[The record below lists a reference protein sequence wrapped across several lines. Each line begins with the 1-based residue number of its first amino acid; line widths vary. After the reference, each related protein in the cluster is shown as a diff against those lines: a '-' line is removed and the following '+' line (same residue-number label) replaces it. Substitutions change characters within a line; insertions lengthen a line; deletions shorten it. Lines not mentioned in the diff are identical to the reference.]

1 MKKLIF
7 FLSLVF
13 LLSCEKDEP
22 QTEMPENECWE
33 CAIFYPYGYDNTGP
47 ITELKSYCNRTDLGF
62 KTAGEITQADIDL
75 YVKQHTDRLKSFNC
89 YRVKK

>member
-22 QTEMPENECWE
+22 QSEMPENECWE
-33 CAIFYPYGYDNTGP
+33 CLIHYYYGHDNTGP
-47 ITELKSYCNRTDLGF
+47 VIELKSYCNRTDLGF
-62 KTAGEITQADIDL
+62 KPAGEITEADINL
-75 YVKQHTDRLKSFNC
+75 YIKQHTDHLKDLQC
-89 YRVKK
+89 YKVK